1 MYVHLYTCSSEQ
13 KKLFCYNYCI
23 ILQCA
28 KLVRG
33 HNFLCCYNYNYPIR
47 KERKFNFTPRKL
59 RTRCTVL
66 TRDNEHIVCLKRRLV
81 LWNDG
86 DLTSL
91 LIEASTTQHRLE
103 KSFRQRK
110 TTDNSARQFAD
121 LIFQGKIK
129 QALEMLSKNGT
140 GGILRLEDTIS
151 TKDTSRSVKE
161 TLKSKHPPSQPAALD
176 VCAQGHKYTHD
187 AINATLVRSIALQA
201 RGACGPSGLEAYD
214 SVLLSN
220 RPQTHFVRH

>member
-1 MYVHLYTCSSEQ
+1 M
-13 KKLFCYNYCI
+13 
-23 ILQCA
+23 
-28 KLVRG
+28 
-33 HNFLCCYNYNYPIR
+33 
-47 KERKFNFTPRKL
+47 
-59 RTRCTVL
+59 
-66 TRDNEHIVCLKRRLV
+66 
-81 LWNDG
+81 
-86 DLTSL
+86 
-91 LIEASTTQHRLE
+91 EASTTQHRLE

-161 TLKSKHPPSQPAALD
+161 TLKSPSEPAALD
-176 VCAQGHKYTHD
+176 VCAQGNPPQVHPITYD

-201 RGACGPSGLEAYD
+201 RGACGPEAYD
-214 SVLLSN
+214 WRRLCTSFQSPSDTLCEALASSAKRLCSMHINHHVVSPLLASRLIAN
-220 RPQTHFVRH
+220 AQVSDLLALVTPPGASWPRPLRLSREKSKKLLDLNNCARGRSLESKPPFTQPGNAS